1 QYVESS
7 SYNSYNN
14 NIKMNKIIKIIFFLA
29 FTFSLAPETVLANN
43 KIKIGLLIPLT
54 GKNSEIG
61 QSIIKSTRLAI
72 NTINNVSIEIVPKD
86 TQSNPAI
93 TLRAA
98 KELANSGIKIVIGP
112 VFNESLIYLDELN
125 ELTFLALTNKNDN
138 FSKNIINA
146 GISSKGVFGTGV
158 SVAFDPRS
166 LGTQIDDSVMQK
178 NLATRLALRNKSYI
192 LNVST
197 KVLDGKIFVTGKVDD
212 PEEKLQ
218 ITKLAWET
226 KGARSVKNDI
236 KIKEDF
242 NFQQSAKDLLI
253 TSQLRTA
260 LIFNKK
266 IKATNYQIDTYKK
279 KIFIYGISLTTEER
293 KEVINEA
300 KEILDVEDVIASIVL
315 VEDLRI
321 QKN

>member
-1 QYVESS
+1 M
-7 SYNSYNN
+7 
-14 NIKMNKIIKIIFFLA
+14 KNKIILI
-29 FTFSLAPETVLANN
+29 SLLFVFIVGCVGVSST
-43 KIKIGLLIPLT
+43 GL
-54 GKNSEIG
+54 
-61 QSIIKSTRLAI
+61 
-72 NTINNVSIEIVPKD
+72 
-86 TQSNPAI
+86 
-93 TLRAA
+93 
-98 KELANSGIKIVIGP
+98 
-112 VFNESLIYLDELN
+112 
-125 ELTFLALTNKNDN
+125 
-138 FSKNIINA
+138 
-146 GISSKGVFGTGV
+146 FGTGV
-158 SVAFDPRS
+158 SVALDPRS
-166 LGTQIDDSVMQK
+166 IGTQIDDSVMQK
-178 NLATRLALRNKSYI
+178 NIIARLIIKNKSYLLSI
-192 LNVST
+192 KT
-197 KVLDGKIFVTGKVDD
+197 KVLDGKIFLTGKVDD

-242 NFQQSAKDLLI
+242 NFKQSAKDLLI

-279 KIFIYGISLTTEER
+279 KIYIYGISLKPEER

-300 KEILDVEDVIASIVL
+300 KEILDVEDVIASIIL